1 MKKTV
6 RAAGY
11 LFLTALAASP
21 SFAATITIGVPETT
35 ANAFPFIGT
44 GPGAAGTRYQQA
56 YAAANFTEAM
66 AITDISF
73 FRQQAGTFRSATY
86 SLYLSTITAG
96 IDSLS
101 VSNFDANLGS
111 DNILFATVSLSGSL
125 PPVLTLSGAPFLY
138 NPASGNLL
146 LDMQVSSIGATG
158 SGGFQWQTSGG
169 SGIFSRYYDF
179 FNPATRAIATGLV
192 TRFDYNTT
200 VPEPGSFGLIGLAAA
215 ALVGFKLKPRT

>member
-1 MKKTV
+1 MKKSA

-11 LFLTALAASP
+11 LFLTALAASA
-21 SFAATITIGVPETT
+21 SFAATITIGVPEAT

-56 YAAANFTEAM
+56 YAAADFTEAM

-101 VSNFDANLGS
+101 VDGAGKEEDEKEKTSQ
-111 DNILFATVSLSGSL
+111 
-125 PPVLTLSGAPFLY
+125 GAP
-138 NPASGNLL
+138 PKEWE
-146 LDMQVSSIGATG
+146 VSVA
-158 SGGFQWQTSGG
+158 
-169 SGIFSRYYDF
+169 
-179 FNPATRAIATGLV
+179 N
-192 TRFDYNTT
+192 
-200 VPEPGSFGLIGLAAA
+200 
-215 ALVGFKLKPRT
+215 